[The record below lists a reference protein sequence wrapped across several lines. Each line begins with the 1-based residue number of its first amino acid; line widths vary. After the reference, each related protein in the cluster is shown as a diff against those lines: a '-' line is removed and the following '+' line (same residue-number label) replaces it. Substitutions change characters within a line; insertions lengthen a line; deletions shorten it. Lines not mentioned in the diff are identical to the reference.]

1 MIRFARKDDSPR
13 ILALIKDLAEY
24 EKAPLAAIATLEAIE
39 ESLFSANPH
48 AFCHV
53 VEIDGTVVG
62 ISIWFLN
69 YSTWLG
75 KPGIYLEDL
84 YIEPHHRAKGYGLS
98 LLKAL
103 ADICVAR
110 NYERLQW
117 WVLDWN
123 TPSIEFYT
131 SLGAVPMDEW
141 TVYRLSG
148 DALKNLAAIAPTGIT
163 INVEIDIPTADGP
176 SNNTVT

>member
-1 MIRFARKDDSPR
+1 MIRYAVKEDIPR

-24 EKAPLAAIATLEAIE
+24 EKAPLEAKATHQQIE
-39 ESLFSANPH
+39 QSLFGDNPF

-53 VEIDGTVVG
+53 AEDAGEVIG

-84 YIEPHHRAKGYGLS
+84 YVDPAHRKKGHGLA
-98 LLKAL
+98 LLKEL
-103 ADICVAR
+103 GKICIER
-110 NYERLQW
+110 DYERLQW

-123 TPSIEFYT
+123 QPSIDFYI
-131 SLGAVPMDEW
+131 SLGAVAMDEW
-141 TVYRLSG
+141 TVYRVTD
-148 DALKNLAAIAPTGIT
+148 DALKELG
-163 INVEIDIPTADGP
+163 
-176 SNNTVT
+176 S

>member
-1 MIRFARKDDSPR
+1 MIRFARKEDSPR

-53 VEIDGTVVG
+53 VDIDGTVVG

-84 YIEPHHRAKGYGLS
+84 YIDPRYRAKGYGLT

-103 ADICVAR
+103 AEICVER

-123 TPSIEFYT
+123 KPSIEFYT

-148 DALKNLAAIAPTGIT
+148 DALKKLG
-163 INVEIDIPTADGP
+163 
-176 SNNTVT
+176 S

>member
-1 MIRFARKDDSPR
+1 MIRVAIKEDAPR
-13 ILALIKDLAEY
+13 ILQLIKDLAEY
-24 EKAPLAAIATLEAIE
+24 ERAPLEAKATLEQIE
-39 ESLFSANPH
+39 ESLFSPHPH

-53 VEIDGTVVG
+53 VEVDGNVVG

-84 YIEPHHRAKGYGLS
+84 YIDPSYRGQGFGLS
-98 LLKAL
+98 LLREL
-103 ADICVAR
+103 AKICIER
-110 NYERLQW
+110 EYERLQW

-123 TPSIEFYT
+123 QPSIEFYK

-141 TVYRLSG
+141 TVFRVSG
-148 DALKNLAAIAPTGIT
+148 EALTKLAAK
-163 INVEIDIPTADGP
+163 
-176 SNNTVT
+176 S

>member
-1 MIRFARKDDSPR
+1 MIRVAIKEDAPR
-13 ILALIKDLAEY
+13 ILQLIKDLAEY
-24 EKAPLAAIATLEAIE
+24 ERAPLEAKATLEQIE
-39 ESLFSANPH
+39 ESLFSQHPQ

-53 VEIDGTVVG
+53 VEVAGNVVG

-84 YIEPHHRAKGYGLS
+84 YIDPAFRGQGFGLA
-98 LLKAL
+98 LLKEL
-103 ADICVAR
+103 AKICVER
-110 NYERLQW
+110 EYERLQW

-123 TPSIEFYT
+123 EPSIEFYK

-141 TVYRLSG
+141 TVFRVSG
-148 DALKNLAAIAPTGIT
+148 DALKDLA
-163 INVEIDIPTADGP
+163 
-176 SNNTVT
+176 SNR

>member
-1 MIRFARKDDSPR
+1 MIRYAVTEDAPR
-13 ILALIKDLAEY
+13 ILQLIKDLAEY
-24 EKAPLAAIATLEAIE
+24 ERAPLEAKATLEQIE
-39 ESLFSANPH
+39 ETIFADKPT

-53 VEIDGTVVG
+53 AEEDGVVVG

-84 YIEPHHRAKGYGLS
+84 YIDPAYRGKGYGLA
-98 LLKAL
+98 LLKEL
-103 ADICVAR
+103 GKICVER

-123 TPSIEFYT
+123 EPSIEFYT

-141 TVYRLSG
+141 TVFRLSG
-148 DALKNLAAIAPTGIT
+148 QALKKLG
-163 INVEIDIPTADGP
+163 
-176 SNNTVT
+176 S

>member
-1 MIRFARKDDSPR
+1 MIRNAVKDDVPQ
-13 ILALIKDLAEY
+13 ILQLIKDLAEY
-24 EKAPLAAIATLEAIE
+24 EKAPLEAKATLEQIN
-39 ESLFSANPH
+39 ESLFSDDPH

-53 VEIDGTVVG
+53 VEVDGTVVG

-84 YIEPHHRAKGYGLS
+84 YIDPAYRGKGFGLA
-98 LLKAL
+98 LLKEL
-103 ADICVAR
+103 AKICVAR

-123 TPSIEFYT
+123 EPSIEFYKN
-131 SLGAVPMDEW
+131 LGAEPMDEW
-141 TVYRLSG
+141 TVYRMSG
-148 DALKNLAAIAPTGIT
+148 DALRKLAADT
-163 INVEIDIPTADGP
+163 
-176 SNNTVT
+176 